1 MHYKSRIDRGK
12 QVTELTE
19 YERLIARKTR
29 TVPPTGIPSVQKLG
43 DYLFDFQRTCVE
55 WALCRGRS
63 CLFLDTGLGKSRCA
77 IEWAR
82 VVNEHTGKP
91 VLILTPL
98 SVARQFV
105 KEGESIGVPV
115 QNMKTGIGQNP
126 SGIVVTNYEQLDKF
140 SHVDWGGVVLDES
153 SILKD
158 FNGKT
163 RNALIEAFRAVRF
176 KLCTTATPAPNDHTE
191 LGNHA
196 EFLGV
201 MTRTEML
208 SMFFVHDGGSTQD
221 WRIKG
226 HAVDPFWRWVAS
238 WAIAI
243 RSPSDIGFDGSKYI
257 LPPLDIEQITV
268 DSGDSGAGGLLLG
281 YEARTL
287 SEQRASRRASLAN
300 RVKRCSDMVN
310 ESTEPWLVWCDLND
324 ESSALASA
332 IPDAVEVRGSDSNEH
347 KEKAV
352 WDFIDGR
359 VRVLVTKPSICGMGL
374 NMQRCA
380 HTAFVGLGY
389 SWEQYYQAIRRVYR
403 FGQKRPV
410 SVKVI
415 VGSSEGRVVD
425 SIKRK
430 QSEADAMAVGVVA
443 HMRESMIH
451 NLESLGK
458 TEDGYFAN
466 EGMVVPKWL
475 M

>member
-1 MHYKSRIDRGK
+1 VI
-12 QVTELTE
+12 ELTE
-19 YERLIARKTR
+19 YERLIAKKTR
-29 TVPPTGIPSVQKLG
+29 MVPPTGIPSPPELG
-43 DYLFDFQRTCVE
+43 NYLFDFQSACVK
-55 WALCRGRS
+55 WSLVRGRS

-82 VVNEHTGKP
+82 VVHEHTGKP

-98 SVARQFV
+98 AVARQFV
-105 KEGESIGVPV
+105 SEGSAIGVV
-115 QNMKTGIGQNP
+115 VNRVIETSDISHGIN
-126 SGIVVTNYEQLDKF
+126 VVNYDRLDR
-140 SHVDWGGVVLDES
+140 VIGTEWGGVVLDES

-163 RNALIEAFRAVRF
+163 RNALIDAFKNVRF

-196 EFLGV
+196 EFLGA

-226 HAVDPFWRWVAS
+226 HAVEPFWKWVAS

-257 LPPLDIEQITV
+257 LPPIQIDQVTV
-268 DSGDSGAGGLLLG
+268 DSGDNSNGGMLIG

-287 SEQRASRRASLAN
+287 SEQRASRRASLNN
-300 RVKRCSDMVN
+300 RVKACADEVN
-310 ESTEPWLVWCDLND
+310 ASSEPWLIWCDLND
-324 ESSALASA
+324 ESSALTSA
-332 IPDAVEVRGSDSNEH
+332 IPDAVEVRGSDSSEH

-352 WDFIDGR
+352 WDFIEGKS
-359 VRVLVTKPSICGMGL
+359 RVLVTKPSICGAGL

-380 HTAFVGLGY
+380 HVAFVGLGY
-389 SWEQYYQAIRRVYR
+389 SWELYYQAIRRVYR
-403 FGQKRPV
+403 FGQSRPV
-410 SVKVI
+410 TVRVI
-415 VGSSEGRVVD
+415 VGSSEGRVVE

-430 QSEADAMAVGVVA
+430 QSDADVMAVGIVA

-451 NLESLGK
+451 NIESLGK

-466 EGMVVPKWL
+466 EGMVIPKWL
-475 M
+475 T